1 MRNSR
6 AVRALLSL
14 GMVVGLG
21 ATGTYAYWT
30 DEVTVTGTTIS
41 TGTIRLAVN
50 GSRPTLSTSS
60 MSISNM
66 VPGNTT
72 AAVFTVS
79 NVGTAPLKYYL
90 NATATNATLN
100 SALVVKVTGAPT
112 VTTTNGLKSCG
123 GAALTPSGTSFAAN
137 LLGTAASQRTLTASG
152 TGAGSSETI
161 CIEAMLKTDADSAL
175 QGTSTDVTLTF
186 NGSQL

>member
-1 MRNSR
+1 MLNSR
-6 AVRALLSL
+6 AARALLSL

-21 ATGTYAYWT
+21 ATGPYAHWP
-30 DEVTVTGTTIS
+30 DEVARAGTTIS

-60 MSISNM
+60 LSISNM

-90 NATATNATLN
+90 NATATNPSLN
-100 SALVVKVTGAPT
+100 SALVVKVTGAAT
-112 VTTTNGLKSCG
+112 VTTTNG
-123 GAALTPSGTSFAAN
+123 
-137 LLGTAASQRTLTASG
+137 
-152 TGAGSSETI
+152 
-161 CIEAMLKTDADSAL
+161 
-175 QGTSTDVTLTF
+175 
-186 NGSQL
+186 